1 MDYSVF
7 PCALRYGLV
16 QSLWLRERRFI
27 VSAEVILRILRDD
40 LKNKDMK
47 FEILNAT
54 RQIL

>member
-27 VSAEVILRILRDD
+27 VSAEVVLRILRDG